1 MVKTKQM
8 LVKEI
13 LSELP
18 TATKILVRKFEQE
31 DGSHVLAIGLNKE
44 VPLHQHKSDIPARIL
59 VIKGAVTYI
68 AGDKRTRLEL
78 FDEHIIPIGE
88 YHAVEPHEDSIFLVI
103 KK

>member
-1 MVKTKQM
+1 M

-31 DGSHVLAIGLNKE
+31 EGSHVLAIGLNKDVILKE
-44 VPLHQHKSDIPARIL
+44 HKSDIPARIL

-68 AGDKRTRLEL
+68 AGDKRTRLDL

-88 YHAVEPHEDSIFLVI
+88 YHAVEPHEDSVFLVI

>member
-1 MVKTKQM
+1 M

-13 LSELP
+13 ISELP

-31 DGSHVLAIGLNKE
+31 AGSHVLAIGLNKDVILKE
-44 VPLHQHKSDIPARIL
+44 HKSDIPARIL

-68 AGDKRTRLEL
+68 AGEKRTRLEL
-78 FDEHIIPIGE
+78 FDEHIIPVGE
-88 YHAVEPHEDSIFLVI
+88 YHAVQPHEDSIFLVI

>member
-1 MVKTKQM
+1 M
-8 LVKEI
+8 LIKEI

-18 TATKILVRKFEQE
+18 TATKVLVKRFEQE
-31 DGSHVLAIGLNKE
+31 EGSHVLAIGLNRDVILKE
-44 VPLHQHKSDIPARIL
+44 HKSDIPARIL

-68 AGDKRTRLEL
+68 AGEKRTRLDL
-78 FDEHIIPIGE
+78 FDEHIIPVGE

>member
-1 MVKTKQM
+1 M
-8 LVKEI
+8 LVKELI
-13 LSELP
+13 SELP

-31 DGSHVLAIGLNKE
+31 AGSHVLAIGLNKDVILKE
-44 VPLHQHKSDIPARIL
+44 HKSDIPARIL

-68 AGDKRTRLEL
+68 AGEKRTRLEL
-78 FDEHIIPIGE
+78 FDEHIIPVGE

>member
-1 MVKTKQM
+1 M

-18 TATKILVRKFEQE
+18 DATKPVVRKFEQQ
-31 DGSHVLAIGLNKE
+31 DGSHVLAIGLKE
-44 VPLHQHKSDIPARIL
+44 GVVLKEHKSDIPARIL
-59 VIKGAVTYI
+59 VIKGAIKYI
-68 AGDKRTRLEL
+68 TGSGSTQLGL

-88 YHAVEPHEDSIFLVI
+88 YHSVEPREDSIFLVI

>member
-1 MVKTKQM
+1 M

-13 LSELP
+13 ISELP

-31 DGSHVLAIGLNKE
+31 AGSHVLAIGLNKDVILKE
-44 VPLHQHKSDIPARIL
+44 HKSDIPARIL

-68 AGDKRTRLEL
+68 AGEKRTRLEL
-78 FDEHIIPIGE
+78 FDEHIIPVGE

>member
-1 MVKTKQM
+1 M

-18 TATKILVRKFEQE
+18 MADKPVVRKFEQE
-31 DGSHVLAIGLNKE
+31 EGSHVLAIGLNKNVVLKE
-44 VPLHQHKSDIPARIL
+44 HKSDIPARIL
-59 VIKGAVTYI
+59 VIKGAIEYI
-68 AGDKRTRLEL
+68 AGDKRTRLEV

-88 YHAVEPHEDSIFLVI
+88 YHSVEPQEDSIFLVI

>member
-1 MVKTKQM
+1 M
-8 LVKEI
+8 LIKEI

-18 TATKILVRKFEQE
+18 TATKVLVKRFEQE
-31 DGSHVLAIGLNKE
+31 EGSHVLAIGLNRDVILKE
-44 VPLHQHKSDIPARIL
+44 HKSDIPARIL

-68 AGDKRTRLEL
+68 SGEKRTRLDL
-78 FDEHIIPIGE
+78 FDEHIIPVGE

>member
-1 MVKTKQM
+1 M

-18 TATKILVRKFEQE
+18 TATKPAVRKFEQKE
-31 DGSHVLAIGLNKE
+31 GSHVLAIGLNKNVLLKE
-44 VPLHQHKSDIPARIL
+44 HKSDIPAKIL
-59 VIKGAVTYI
+59 VIKGSITYI
-68 AGDKRTRLEL
+68 TGDKRTNLDL